1 MDKLSKLVPGQVKKA
16 IDDKKA
22 KKADEAKA
30 ERNAKIKKAR
40 EQRERFT
47 ERRRDTIRDHFETR
61 YHLQFER
68 FVGAGSHGGTGVFR
82 STKPQR
88 RLRRVGRESSVGSA
102 LALSR
107 SRGSVSSASS
117 SAQQQQQQ
125 GAAAEARYDR
135 YIVKFSLGD
144 AGKVESDQQLVN
156 EAKWLQRFNG
166 AEHFIR
172 AIDIDHLV
180 AKAAEGAG
188 AAVPAPAAF
197 TTGNDDLD
205 AEMRMDAMMEALQ
218 DAMEEDSGAQKL
230 LLKIND
236 PEPTPIPSTIPAMV
250 LEYLPDGDLDDLRNR
265 FHDAYVLYG
274 IRPPSRLLWGLALC
288 SKIFV
293 FFSFYELR
301 TNIV

>member
-1 MDKLSKLVPGQVKKA
+1 MDKLSKLVPEPIKKA
-16 IDDKKA
+16 IDDKKT

-30 ERNAKIKKAR
+30 EKNARIRKAR
-40 EQRERFT
+40 EERDRFVQ
-47 ERRRDTIRDHFETR
+47 RRRDTIRNHFETR

-102 LALSR
+102 AALTR

-117 SAQQQQQQ
+117 SAQQ

-236 PEPTPIPSTIPAMV
+236 PEPTPIPTTIPAMV

-274 IRPPSRLLWGLALC
+274 VRPPSRLLWGLALC
-288 SKIFV
+288 SKISL
-293 FFSFYELR
+293 SFLFR
-301 TNIV
+301 KP